1 MKVFARCLL
10 AVYDCTVF
18 YLGVIEFV
26 VLSMVWS
33 ALAGLLHLL
42 LPREL
47 GRRVGRYGIMMGF
60 RILLASLSL
69 SGRFRFD
76 LKALDALRD
85 EQGLIIAPNHPSLW
99 DAVLMASRLPDVACI
114 MKAAVVNDIF
124 VGGGARLA
132 RYIRNDSIRGM
143 INRAVEELRG
153 GGNVLLFPEGTRTVA
168 PQRIGE
174 LKGSIGVIATRAHA
188 PVQTVLAETDNPFL
202 SKGWP
207 FFRKPPMPLHY
218 RARLGR
224 RFDAPDNSAALVVE
238 LQRYFEETLAQRP
251 PQMAAPRAEA
261 RQEGYAK

>member
-1 MKVFARCLL
+1 MKALARCLL

-26 VLSMVWS
+26 VISMMWS
-33 ALAGLLHLL
+33 ALAGLLHLV
-42 LPREL
+42 LPRDL

-85 EQGLIIAPNHPSLW
+85 EKGLVIAPNHPTLW
-99 DAVLMASRLPDVACI
+99 DAVLMASRLPDVACV
-114 MKAAVVNDIF
+114 MKAAIVNDIF

-132 RYIRNDSIRGM
+132 RYIRNDSIRAM
-143 INRAVEELRG
+143 ISLAVDELKH

-168 PQRIGE
+168 PARIGE
-174 LKGSIGVIATRAHA
+174 LKGSIGLIASRGHA

-202 SKGWP
+202 AKGWP
-207 FFRKPPMPLHY
+207 FFRKPPMPVHY
-218 RARLGR
+218 RVRLGR
-224 RFDAPDNSAALVVE
+224 RFAAPESSAALVTQ
-238 LQRYFEETLAQRP
+238 LQEYFDEALAQ
-251 PQMAAPRAEA
+251 APRSSAA
-261 RQEGYAK
+261 VRHADAQEGYAK